1 MSIARYID
9 HTYLKADGTAEKIK
23 ELCAEAKQYGF
34 AAVCVNPCWVA
45 LAKREL
51 AGTNTQVATV
61 VGFPLG
67 ATSTEAKVAE
77 TRQAVADGA
86 DEIDMVMQIG
96 WFKSGYVDKVREDIA
111 AVVAAAGSAIVKVI
125 IETALLTDDEKVMA
139 CQLAAQAGAHY
150 VKTSTG
156 FGPAGAT
163 VADVKLMRETVGEGM
178 GVKAAGGVR
187 TLDDARAMLGAGAT
201 RIGAS
206 AGVSIVQEEQAQK

>member
-23 ELCAEAKQYGF
+23 ELCTEAKQYGF

-96 WFKSGYVDKVREDIA
+96 WFKSGYVDKVWEDIA
-111 AVVAAAGSAIVKVI
+111 AVVAAAGSATVKVI
-125 IETALLTDDEKVMA
+125 IETALLTDDEKVLA

-163 VADVKLMRETVGEGM
+163 VDDVKLMRNTVGASM
-178 GVKAAGGVR
+178 GVKAAGGIR
-187 TLDDARAMLGAGAT
+187 TLRDARAMLEAGAT
-201 RIGAS
+201 RIGVS
-206 AGVSIVQEEQAQK
+206 AGVSIVQEEQAGE